1 MSRPQE
7 TTSNRISIHI
17 WHPTIKGT
25 QVTSKEQLH
34 EIINTKYPGIKI
46 NPDFT
51 NLLCDAEM
59 HLNIIRRLE
68 AKNYIEIDT
77 RNLLFDEFDITY
89 KKMTTWTQAAR
100 QPRLYYLIDNSI
112 PKTEAQERISKINQ
126 ENNGL
131 YSSNDVLKRLETYY
145 SIETLAQSNF
155 HSRRVKQVDKYF
167 DVLRLFE
174 NGGLFSDIAREA
186 NVPKTTTKKWCKNQS
201 RPDLVHLARNIPED
215 IPSTGNKWL
224 PITLKVGQGFIPIN
238 FIQVPEKID
247 NCKQIKTIVLKQLT
261 ELENDNMIRWH
272 SSFGEI
278 TKEEAFSYLLGI
290 LVSDARKIRKPTSG
304 DMSLDLSKTYNW
316 SEQVGEAVCYYFGKI
331 GIHVVRRQE
340 ENPHIYRWESQRTP
354 LVNWM
359 MKSCLGLNHEERTSS
374 NPIRAD
380 WLLRAPK
387 EIRLK
392 FLQGLNDGDGCACA
406 KNMRISIACGVNR
419 NFVKRLLNTLNVESN
434 FLTKGRGLIIYK
446 VENIIR
452 ATKLPFFLHAT
463 GRQDTAVKM
472 VDMIN
477 ARRVHMHTP
486 ISEEIMG
493 YMLKQH
499 QKGFSYGE
507 VAVQIFEKFRISYSS
522 DRVRMN
528 IKKLSKLN
536 S

>member
-1 MSRPQE
+1 MSRPHE

-25 QVTSKEQLH
+25 QVKSKEQLH

-46 NPDFT
+46 NPDFP
-51 NLLCDAEM
+51 NLLYDAEI
-59 HLNIIRRLE
+59 HLDIIRRLE
-68 AKNYIEIDT
+68 AKNNIEIDT

-112 PKTEAQERISKINQ
+112 PKTEAQESIRKINQ

-131 YSSNDVLKRLETYY
+131 CSSNDVLKRLETYY

-155 HSRRVKQVDKYF
+155 HYRRVEQVDKYF
-167 DVLRLFE
+167 EVLKQFK
-174 NGGLFSDIAREA
+174 NGGLYSDIAREA
-186 NVPKTTTKKWCKNQS
+186 NVPKSTTQQWCKNRT
-201 RPDLVHLARNIPED
+201 RPDLVHLARNIPD
-215 IPSTGNKWL
+215 KIPSSGNKWL

-247 NCKQIKTIVLKQLT
+247 NWKQIQNIVLKQLT
-261 ELENDNMIRWH
+261 ELENDNMIRWY
-272 SSFGEI
+272 SRFGEI

-290 LVSDARKIRKPTSG
+290 LVSDARKIRKFTSG
-304 DMSLDLSKTYNW
+304 DMSLDLSKTYDW

-340 ENPHIYRWESQRTP
+340 ENPHIYRWGSQRTP

-359 MKSCLGLNHEERTSS
+359 MKTCLGLNHEERTSI
-374 NPIRAD
+374 NPIQVD
-380 WLLRAPK
+380 WLLKAPK

-406 KNMRISIACGVNR
+406 KNMRLSIACGVNHK
-419 NFVKRLLNTLNVESN
+419 FVQSLLNTFNIDSN
-434 FLTKGRGLIIYK
+434 FLTEGRGLLIYK
-446 VENIIR
+446 VESIIR
-452 ATKLPFFLHAT
+452 ATYLSFFLHAT
-463 GRQDTAVKM
+463 GRQDTAEKM

-477 ARRVHMHTP
+477 ARRVHMLTP
-486 ISEEIMG
+486 ISEEIME

-499 QKGFSYGE
+499 QKGFSNGE
-507 VAVQIFEKFRISYSS
+507 IAVQIFEKFQISYSK

-528 IKKLSKLN
+528 IIKSKLN